1 MPNVSFEIC
10 EKNDYLTILTI
21 LVFFS
26 FPVKLN
32 ILLLFLRDG
41 YEEMFQ
47 YSIWNIVMILCIYI
61 KL

>member
-1 MPNVSFEIC
+1 MQNISFEIR

>member
-1 MPNVSFEIC
+1 MFLSKFVK
-10 EKNDYLTILTI
+10 KNNYLTILTI